1 MEDRK
6 KKPRFCEKEI
16 EILVQGVKER
26 SDVINSK
33 FSDMISNTK
42 KKQAWVEIMESV
54 NAVSFSKRTVDE
66 IKKKWD
72 DVKRGT
78 KKRASAVQKERCKT
92 GSGKLEIIPL
102 SPMEEDIVS
111 VMGEERIFGFS
122 SYVDTMIPPTP
133 SKAVSGESPPQE
145 VQEVQTTTE
154 GGISEIAPE
163 SAFCTKKMKRRPIQ
177 YEADESMVL
186 QRELINIQREWLDVE
201 KERLGIERERLQI
214 DRRRLE
220 MDERA
225 RGFSATC
232 NNSERNTSEFQL
244 FNGAF
249 MQI

>member
-6 KKPRFCEKEI
+6 KKPRFSEKEI

-42 KKQAWVEIMESV
+42 KKQAWVEILESV

-122 SYVDTMIPPTP
+122 SYVDTMIPPVSKPNFIP
-133 SKAVSGESPPQE
+133 SFLVF
-145 VQEVQTTTE
+145 T
-154 GGISEIAPE
+154 
-163 SAFCTKKMKRRPIQ
+163 
-177 YEADESMVL
+177 
-186 QRELINIQREWLDVE
+186 LI
-201 KERLGIERERLQI
+201 
-214 DRRRLE
+214 
-220 MDERA
+220 
-225 RGFSATC
+225 
-232 NNSERNTSEFQL
+232 
-244 FNGAF
+244 
-249 MQI
+249 

>member
-6 KKPRFCEKEI
+6 KKPRFSEKEL

-33 FSDMISNTK
+33 FSDMINNAK
-42 KKQAWVEIMESV
+42 KKQAWVEILESV
-54 NAVSFSKRTVDE
+54 NAVSFSKRTVEE

-122 SYVDTMIPPTP
+122 SYVDTMIPP
-133 SKAVSGESPPQE
+133 VSEPNF
-145 VQEVQTTTE
+145 
-154 GGISEIAPE
+154 IRHLFA
-163 SAFCTKKMKRRPIQ
+163 
-177 YEADESMVL
+177 
-186 QRELINIQREWLDVE
+186 LI
-201 KERLGIERERLQI
+201 
-214 DRRRLE
+214 
-220 MDERA
+220 
-225 RGFSATC
+225 F
-232 NNSERNTSEFQL
+232 NNMFQD
-244 FNGAF
+244 FQQF
-249 MQI
+249 Y